1 MSAAMATGA
10 LRVLLTGAAGL
21 VGQGVALACQRSP
34 RVANL
39 TALVRH
45 PGSLTGSGSELIVP
59 DFLRIQDRVEDLAGF
74 DACFYCAG
82 APPVGTAEAEYRR
95 VTLDTTLAVAR
106 AWATANPQG
115 CFLYVSGAGADARSR
130 VMPLRVKGETERAL
144 QELPVRTVM
153 LRPGG
158 VRPVEGTGTR
168 HGLLK
173 PLYWGG
179 APLMK
184 LAGAIAPSLVTSNLA
199 LGQAMIALAGRE
211 HPPATVECA
220 DINRIAADQRDPV
233 A

>member
-1 MSAAMATGA
+1 MASGA

-45 PGSLTGSGSELIVP
+45 PGSLNGSGSELIVP
-59 DFLRIQDRVEDLAGF
+59 DFLRIQERVEELAGF
-74 DACFYCAG
+74 DACLYCAG

-95 VTLDTTLAVAR
+95 VTVDTTLAVAR
-106 AWATANPQG
+106 AWAAANPEG
-115 CFLYVSGAGADARSR
+115 CFLYVSGAGADPQSR
-130 VMPLRVKGETERAL
+130 LMPLRVKGETEVAL
-144 QELPVRTVM
+144 QALPVRSVM

-158 VRPVEGTGTR
+158 VRPVAGTGTR
-168 HGLLK
+168 HALLK

-184 LAGAIAPSLVTSNLA
+184 LAGAIAPSLMTSNLA
-199 LGQAMIALAGRE
+199 LGQAMIALAARE

-220 DINRIAADQRDPV
+220 DINRIAAGMRDS
-233 A
+233 AA

>member
-1 MSAAMATGA
+1 MATGA
-10 LRVLLTGAAGL
+10 LRVLLTGATGL

-34 RVANL
+34 RVSDL
-39 TALVRH
+39 TALVRR
-45 PGSLTGSGSELIVP
+45 PGSLDGSGSELIVP
-59 DFLRIQDRVEDLAGF
+59 DFLRIEERQDDLSGF

-106 AWATANPQG
+106 AWATVNPQG
-115 CFLYVSGAGADARSR
+115 CFLYISGAGADARSR
-130 VMPLRVKGETERAL
+130 LMPLRIKGEAERAL
-144 QELPVRTVM
+144 QSLPVRTVM

-158 VRPVEGTGTR
+158 VRPVQGTGTR

-184 LAGAIAPSLVTSNLA
+184 LAGVIAPSLVTSNLA
-199 LGQAMIALAGRE
+199 LGQAMIALASMERS
-211 HPPATVECA
+211 PATVECA
-220 DINRIAADQRDPV
+220 DINRIATDVRDPV

>member
-1 MSAAMATGA
+1 MAGTGA
-10 LRVLLTGAAGL
+10 LRILLTGAAGL

-34 RVANL
+34 QVCRM

-45 PGSLTGSGSELIVP
+45 PGSLSGAGSELIVP
-59 DFLRIQDRVEDLAGF
+59 DFLRIQDRSDELAGF

-82 APPVGTAEAEYRR
+82 VPPVGTAEAEYRR
-95 VTLDTTLAVAR
+95 VTLDTTLAVAS
-106 AWATANPQG
+106 AWAAANPEG
-115 CFLYVSGAGADARSR
+115 CFLYVSGAGADPRSR
-130 VMPLRVKGETERAL
+130 LMPLRIKGETEVAL
-144 QELPVRTVM
+144 HGLPVRTVM

-158 VRPVEGTGTR
+158 VRPVPGTGTR
-168 HGLLK
+168 HALLK

-184 LAGAIAPSLVTSNLA
+184 LASAIAPSLMTSNLA

-220 DINRIAADQRDPV
+220 DINRIASGLGDPSS
-233 A
+233 

>member
-1 MSAAMATGA
+1 MAGTGA
-10 LRVLLTGAAGL
+10 LRILLTGAAGL

-34 RVANL
+34 QVCRM

-45 PGSLTGSGSELIVP
+45 PGSLSGAGSELIVP
-59 DFLRIQDRVEDLAGF
+59 DFLRIQDRSDELAGF

-82 APPVGTAEAEYRR
+82 VPPVGTAEAEYRR
-95 VTLDTTLAVAR
+95 VTLDTTLAVAS
-106 AWATANPQG
+106 AWAAANPEG
-115 CFLYVSGAGADARSR
+115 CFLYVSGAGADPRSR
-130 VMPLRVKGETERAL
+130 LMPLRIKGETEVAL
-144 QELPVRTVM
+144 HGLPVRTVM

-158 VRPVEGTGTR
+158 VRPVPGTGTR
-168 HGLLK
+168 HALLK

-184 LAGAIAPSLVTSNLA
+184 LASAIAPSLMTSNLA

-220 DINRIAADQRDPV
+220 DINRIASGLGDP
-233 A
+233 AS

>member
-1 MSAAMATGA
+1 MTPGT

-21 VGQGVALACQRSP
+21 VGQGVAEACHRS
-34 RVANL
+34 RDVARL
-39 TALVRH
+39 SALVRRA
-45 PGSLTGSGSELIVP
+45 GSLSGTGSEVIVP
-59 DFLRIQDRVEDLAGF
+59 DFLRIAEGQEDLAGF

-106 AWATANPQG
+106 AWAAANPQG
-115 CFLYVSGAGADARSR
+115 CFLYVSGAGADPLSR
-130 VMPLRVKGETERAL
+130 LMPLRIKGETEQAL
-144 QELPVRTVM
+144 QALRVRTVM

-158 VRPVEGTGTR
+158 VRPVHGTGTR

-184 LAGAIAPSLVTSNLA
+184 LAGLIAPSLVTSNLA
-199 LGQAMIALAGRE
+199 LGQAMIALATRE
-211 HPPATVECA
+211 HPPAVVECA
-220 DINRIAADQRDPV
+220 DINRIAAAEGDPR

>member
-1 MSAAMATGA
+1 MAQART
-10 LRVLLTGAAGL
+10 LRILLTGAAGL

-34 RVANL
+34 QVAGL
-39 TALVRH
+39 TALVRR
-45 PGSLTGSGSELIVP
+45 PGSLRGPGSERVVP
-59 DFLRIQDRVEDLAGF
+59 DFLHIDAQRDELAGY

-106 AWATANPQG
+106 AWAAVNPQG
-115 CFLYVSGAGADARSR
+115 CFLYVSGAGADPQSR
-130 VMPLRVKGETERAL
+130 LMPARVKGETEVAL
-144 QELPVRTVM
+144 QALPLRAVM

-158 VRPVEGTGTR
+158 VRPVPGTGTR
-168 HGLLK
+168 HAVLK

-184 LAGAIAPSLVTSNLA
+184 LAGALAPSLMTSNLA
-199 LGQAMIALAGRE
+199 LGMAMIALAGRE
-211 HPPATVECA
+211 NPPATIECA
-220 DINRIAADQRDPV
+220 DINRIAAGVRDPS

>member
-1 MSAAMATGA
+1 MAAAGA
-10 LRVLLTGAAGL
+10 LRVLLTGATGL
-21 VGQGVALACQRSP
+21 VGQGVALACQRS
-34 RVANL
+34 RQVAEL

-45 PGSLTGSGSELIVP
+45 PGSLRGAGSELIVP
-59 DFLRIQDRVEDLAGF
+59 EFLHIEARQDGLAGF

-106 AWATANPQG
+106 AWAAANPQG
-115 CFLYVSGAGADARSR
+115 CFLYVSGAGANAGSR
-130 VMPLRVKGETERAL
+130 LMPLRIKGETEQAL
-144 QELPVRTVM
+144 QALPVRTVM

-220 DINRIAADQRDPV
+220 DINRIAAGVRDP
-233 A
+233 AP

>member
-1 MSAAMATGA
+1 MAGTGA
-10 LRVLLTGAAGL
+10 LRILLTGAAGL

-34 RVANL
+34 QVSGL
-39 TALVRH
+39 TALVRN
-45 PGSLTGSGSELIVP
+45 PRSLSGAGSELIVP
-59 DFLRIQDRVEDLAGF
+59 DFLRIQDRSDELAGF

-106 AWATANPQG
+106 AWAAANPEG
-115 CFLYVSGAGADARSR
+115 CFLYVSGAGADPRSR
-130 VMPLRVKGETERAL
+130 LMPLRIKGETEVAL
-144 QELPVRTVM
+144 HGLPVRTVM

-158 VRPVEGTGTR
+158 VRPVPGTGTR
-168 HGLLK
+168 HALLK

-184 LAGAIAPSLVTSNLA
+184 LASAIAPSLMTSNLA
-199 LGQAMIALAGRE
+199 LGQAMIGLAGRE

-220 DINRIAADQRDPV
+220 DINRIAAGLGDP
-233 A
+233 AS

>member
-1 MSAAMATGA
+1 MTMAGTGA
-10 LRVLLTGAAGL
+10 LRILLTGAAGL

-34 RVANL
+34 QVSRL

-45 PGSLTGSGSELIVP
+45 PGSLSGAGSELIVP
-59 DFLRIQDRVEDLAGF
+59 DFLRIQDRSDELAGF

-95 VTLDTTLAVAR
+95 VTLDTTLVVAR
-106 AWATANPQG
+106 AWAAANPEG
-115 CFLYVSGAGADARSR
+115 CFLYVSGAGADPRSR
-130 VMPLRVKGETERAL
+130 LMPLRIKGETEVAL
-144 QELPVRTVM
+144 HGLPVRTVM

-158 VRPVEGTGTR
+158 VRPVPGTGTR
-168 HGLLK
+168 HALLK

-184 LAGAIAPSLVTSNLA
+184 LASAIAPSLMTSNLA

-220 DINRIAADQRDPV
+220 DINRIAAGLGDP
-233 A
+233 AS